1 MDMGEVVTMAEPIL
15 FITGNRM
22 KAAEVRDILAGFGI
36 AVEQRSLDIEE
47 IQEKDAEP
55 VAREKA
61 RHAFGMVGKP
71 LIVEDT
77 GLYIKAMNGYP
88 GTLIKHFFGSI
99 GPQGI
104 VDFLE
109 GKDRSAEAVTVF
121 AYCDPEGR
129 VRTFRGS
136 VSGRI
141 SERVTKGYDF
151 AWDTIFIPEGH
162 DRTYAEM
169 GTPEKNGISQ
179 RRLALEKFA
188 EWMNGR
194 GRKRI

>member
-1 MDMGEVVTMAEPIL
+1 MAGPLL

-22 KAAEVRDILAGFGI
+22 KAEEVKEILAGFGI
-36 AVEQRSLDIEE
+36 AVEQRSLDIGE

-61 RHAFGMVGKP
+61 RHAFSMVKKP

-77 GLYIKAMNGYP
+77 GLYIRAMNGYP
-88 GTLIKHFFGSI
+88 GTLIKHFFESI

-104 VDFLE
+104 VDFLK

-141 SERVTKGYDF
+141 SDRVTKGYDF
-151 AWDTIFIPEGH
+151 AWDTIFIPEGYE
-162 DRTYAEM
+162 RTYAEI
-169 GTPEKNGISQ
+169 GTAEKNGISQ
-179 RRLALEKFA
+179 RRLALESFA
-188 EWMNGR
+188 KWLKEKGE
-194 GRKRI
+194 K